1 MAAGT
6 GDPKGTFALWNA
18 HLRPAGGAAKIAILL
33 SALDSGKELTEALV
47 FGIALGYI
55 SGKDTKH
62 CQQ

>member
-1 MAAGT
+1 MAAGA

-33 SALDSGKELTEALV
+33 SALDSGKELTETLV
-47 FGIALGYI
+47 FGITLGYI